1 MDFESTRPNIR
12 MTALEN
18 LQRINDG
25 MKVLPGLDYE
35 LPDDFTY
42 GSGITDESLLD
53 IVSALKEQTDS
64 LNRQVEELK
73 RQADVQAGIE
83 THLKEEAVTRSKDD
97 RRYFWLGVLTS
108 FVISMLVEYG
118 SVLIQFLQ
126 GLLPG

>member
-1 MDFESTRPNIR
+1 MDFESTRPHIR

>member
-108 FVISMLVEYG
+108 FVISMLVEHG
-118 SVLIQFLQ
+118 SALIRFLQ